1 MDQKHKAMHENQIC
15 SPGFSVSRVAQLLG
29 VSEDEFSRLSHS
41 GIRDLTDSYGVVYK
55 HYIQF
60 SPNNDNELME
70 RLDLNRSKTIYFT
83 PDQLYEY

>member
-1 MDQKHKAMHENQIC
+1 MHENQTC
-15 SPGFSVSRVAQLLG
+15 SPGFSVSKVALLLG
-29 VSEDEFSRLSHS
+29 LSEDEFSRLSHS